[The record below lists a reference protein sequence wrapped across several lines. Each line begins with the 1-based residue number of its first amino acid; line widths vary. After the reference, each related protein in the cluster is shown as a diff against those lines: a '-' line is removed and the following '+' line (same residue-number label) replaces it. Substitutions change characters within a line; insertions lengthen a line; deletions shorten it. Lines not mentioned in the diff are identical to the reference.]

1 MSAPLPRVASCV
13 DCETP
18 IIGDAARCPACH
30 ARHVAD
36 LAEDHD
42 ATVPRPRVGTADV
55 ASSALARWVVA
66 IEVIGAVV
74 LGLILVTR
82 GCAS

>member
-1 MSAPLPRVASCV
+1 MSAPLPKISTCV
-13 DCETP
+13 DCETT
-18 IIGDAARCPACH
+18 IIGDAARCPACQ

-36 LAEDHD
+36 LAEDLD
-42 ATVPRPRVGTADV
+42 QTVPRPRIGTADV

-66 IEVIGAVV
+66 IEVIGAIV
-74 LGLILVTR
+74 LGLILVIR